1 MTTCQIAKYRGS
13 PSGPKSLLTIAGP
26 GGRERG
32 GSVRL
37 DRTLFSAGEGNGS
50 GKVDFHRATYE
61 VTWQRS
67 PQSGYTGVLQAEYPC
82 HLFFYTFGLILNDN
96 YAKAT
101 NHNSSSTNRT
111 AKIFNLI
118 GCYALLYFTFVLQT
132 VSLHEHAMWCL
143 MRSD

>member
-37 DRTLFSAGEGNGS
+37 DRTPWSAGEGNGS
-50 GKVDFHRATYE
+50 GKMDFHRVTYA

-67 PQSGYTGVLQAEYPC
+67 PQSGYTGGLQAEYLR
-82 HLFFYTFGLILNDN
+82 HFYTFGLILD
-96 YAKAT
+96 
-101 NHNSSSTNRT
+101 
-111 AKIFNLI
+111 
-118 GCYALLYFTFVLQT
+118 G
-132 VSLHEHAMWCL
+132 E
-143 MRSD
+143 